1 LEELVKFPGIGIKTA
16 KLIAHIL
23 YDKPYIAV
31 DTHIHRVANRL
42 GLVHSKSSVLKDT
55 SSFTKGG
62 QNLEKLNW
70 TKSPEETSEQLE
82 TIIPDSY
89 KDHAHHSLV
98 LFGRYYCLARNPK
111 CDECKL
117 KMVCLYYKEV
127 KKLKG

>member
-1 LEELVKFPGIGIKTA
+1 MKFPGIGIKTA

-23 YDKPYIAV
+23 YNKPYIAV

-42 GLVHSKSSVLKDT
+42 GLVT
-55 SSFTKGG
+55 T
-62 QNLEKLNW
+62 
-70 TKSPEETSEQLE
+70 TSPEKTSEQLE
-82 TIIPDSY
+82 SIVPDSY

-111 CDECKL
+111 CDDCKL
-117 KMVCLYYKEV
+117 KTVCMYYKEV